1 MNGSHPVDISIL
13 VQVAETLESIV
24 SRCFGPHGGLVLF
37 TKATG
42 ELLITRD
49 GQKIL
54 SSLLLEQPIAK
65 IIVHSAVAHCHVT
78 GDGTKSF
85 ILLLAALLRGLRV
98 MVMRE
103 TTRSTGRHGQ
113 HGLQLKLLSDHL
125 LAFQTQVLD
134 HIVRCHLRQ
143 CASSLFLS
151 DRDCKVTRSNAKLLL
166 EAYFYGK
173 VGANHCQSLSTL
185 ACDYYLKCTGGD
197 QCNEVVGFICDHFE
211 ELHTKVVGIPSSSSR
226 ILEGLVLHRD
236 FTEYWPTEEE
246 LKILVIT
253 EPLQPPLVDASA
265 TLYLQSDQQLQS
277 SCAWIHQRVQ
287 EILSRLSVS
296 GVRLILSSVKQTDLV
311 LYHAKLNR
319 ISVVECMDPEELS
332 LFCSISGAAPVSP
345 WDIFLDQPTHLA
357 QAQFCKSILL
367 GAHRYAHVGITS
379 KSLCPQYCIVL
390 CGPVSGL
397 TIQCASAF
405 HGAFKMLRQTLQP
418 LESRYGPHETSEN
431 IELQNGIDCVV
442 SSINVC
448 PAEGEA
454 YGGTDRVE
462 QPRQCL
468 ARNLIPG
475 GMHHSEPLHFHSCHV
490 KEECCGDKLLEPHCT
505 CNIGDATSIM
515 KRTIELNAKSTGD
528 NSLVINAQIDLIPS
542 PTREEECL
550 CTLIAPGSV
559 FPVGGSFELLLHY
572 HLLKY
577 ASHCL
582 DPGTKAVCNLV
593 ANALLSIPR
602 NIYTAGK
609 STRHFLHVYTKA
621 MRDIQSE
628 GRVRDGPKMLES
640 VSCKYQLLIST
651 LECMRSLICIDCFI
665 VGTRRVSPPASP

>member
-54 SSLLLEQPIAK
+54 SSLLLEQPIARV
-65 IIVHSAVAHCHVT
+65 IVDSAVAHCHVT
-78 GDGTKSF
+78 GDGAKSF
-85 ILLLAALLRGLRV
+85 ILLLAALLRELHV
-98 MVMRE
+98 LVMRE
-103 TTRSTGRHGQ
+103 TTRSTGPHGL
-113 HGLQLKLLSDHL
+113 HGLQLKVLSDHL

-151 DRDCKVTRSNAKLLL
+151 DRDWKVTHSNAKLLL
-166 EAYFYGK
+166 EPYFYGK
-173 VGANHCQSLSTL
+173 VGENHCPSLSTL

-197 QCNEVVGFICDHFE
+197 HSSGAVGFICDHFE

-246 LKILVIT
+246 LKILVVT

-265 TLYLQSDQQLQS
+265 MLYLQSDQQLQS

-287 EILSRLSVS
+287 EILSRFSVS

-332 LFCSISGAAPVSP
+332 LFCSISGASPVSP
-345 WDIFLDQPTHLA
+345 WDILHGQPTHLA

-397 TIQCASAF
+397 TIQCASAL

-418 LESRYGPHETSEN
+418 LESRYGPHETSKN
-431 IELQNGIDCVV
+431 SELQNGIDTAAAGA
-442 SSINVC
+442 NVC
-448 PAEGEA
+448 PAEGEV
-454 YGGTDRVE
+454 YDGTDRVE

-468 ARNLIPG
+468 AGNL
-475 GMHHSEPLHFHSCHV
+475 HHSEPLHFHSCHV
-490 KEECCGDKLLEPHCT
+490 KEECCGDKLSEPHCT
-505 CNIGDATSIM
+505 CNKGDATSIM

-528 NSLVINAQIDLIPS
+528 NSLVINAQIDRIPC
-542 PTREEECL
+542 PTHEEECP
-550 CTLIAPGSV
+550 CTLIPPGSV

-582 DPGTKAVCNLV
+582 EPGTKAVCKLV

-628 GRVRDGPKMLES
+628 GCVRDGPEMLES

-651 LECMRSLICIDCFI
+651 LECIRSLICIDCFI